1 MFEFELDW
9 FDEFMSAQ
17 INLNKI
23 LINFCFDQNILYH
36 CNFVCLN
43 AKLSQT
49 QILLYIN
56 EI

>member
-9 FDEFMSAQ
+9 LDEFMSAQ